1 MYPLKLEGR
10 VFCEDDIHRV
20 SDIIEQ
26 NPGATRADLSRI
38 VCRDLGWTHDDGRL
52 KETRSRV
59 AMLRMH
65 ERGLIVLPE
74 AKRNPQKKTG
84 YAPTPETDP
93 CPEITDGVKTLA
105 PLEVTVVDS
114 RTRKLS
120 NKWNTYTDRY
130 HYLGFRATSGH
141 QIRYLISSGD
151 RDLALFNFSSPAW
164 KVQCRDQ
171 WIGWSAEVREK
182 NLKYVI
188 NNSRFLILPWVK
200 SKNLASCI
208 LGSIGRRV
216 QRDWEIRYGYR
227 PVLMETFVDTERFKG
242 TCYKAA
248 NWKLLGRTQG
258 RGKYDRFNKKEISIK
273 EIFVQPLQEDWTDV
287 LNGV

>member
-10 VFCEDDIHRV
+10 VFYEDDVQKIL
-20 SDIIEQ
+20 DIIGE
-26 NPGATRADLSRI
+26 NPEATRADLSRI
-38 VCRDLGWTHDDGRL
+38 VCRELSWTHDDGRL

-84 YAPTPETDP
+84 YSPTPETDP
-93 CPEITDGVKTLA
+93 CAEIYEGVKALA
-105 PLEVTVVDS
+105 PLEITIVDS

-120 NKWNTYTDRY
+120 NKWNTYADRY

-141 QIRYLISSGD
+141 QIRYLISSGEK
-151 RDLALFNFSSPAW
+151 DLALFNFSSPAW

-171 WIGWSAEVREK
+171 WIGWTAEVREK

-200 SKNLASCI
+200 SKNLASWI
-208 LGSIGRRV
+208 LGAIGRRI
-216 QRDWEIRYGYR
+216 QRDWEVRYGYR

-258 RGKYDRFNKKEISIK
+258 RGKYDRLMKRELSIK
-273 EIFVQPLQEDWTDV
+273 EIYAMPLQEDWRNV

>member
-1 MYPLKLEGR
+1 MFPFKLEGR
-10 VFCEDDIHRV
+10 TFTEQDVKVISR
-20 SDIIEQ
+20 IITDH
-26 NPGATRADLSRI
+26 PDATRADLSRI
-38 VCRDLGWTHDDGRL
+38 VCRELDWAHADGRI

-65 ERGLIVLPE
+65 EKELINLPK

-84 YAPTPETDP
+84 YTPTPETDP
-93 CPEITDGVKTLA
+93 GIDISEGVKDLL
-105 PLEVTVVDS
+105 PFKITVVDS

-120 NKWNTYTDRY
+120 NKWNTYMDRY
-130 HYLGFRATSGH
+130 HYLGFRTTSGH
-141 QIRYLISSGD
+141 QIRYLISSQG

-164 KVQCRDQ
+164 KVQHRDKI
-171 WIGWSAEVREK
+171 IGWTPDVRET

-200 SKNLASCI
+200 SKNLASWI
-208 LGSIGRRV
+208 LGAIKRRV
-216 QRDWEIRYGYR
+216 QDDWEERYGYR
-227 PVLMETFVDTERFKG
+227 PVLMETFVDTEKFKG

-248 NWKLLGRTQG
+248 NWELIGRTQG
-258 RGKYDRFNKKEISIK
+258 RGKYDRFSKRELSIK
-273 EIFVQPLQEDWTDV
+273 ELFINPLQKDWRDV